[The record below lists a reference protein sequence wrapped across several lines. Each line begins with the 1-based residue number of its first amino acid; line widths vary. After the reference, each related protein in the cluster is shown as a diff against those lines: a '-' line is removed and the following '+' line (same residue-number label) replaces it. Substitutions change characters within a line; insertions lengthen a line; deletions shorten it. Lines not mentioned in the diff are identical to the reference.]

1 VRAGEAKA
9 PAQTTG
15 LVPTWSALSKGSV
28 ERPTPLPRKVLTF
41 APTGA
46 DKPAQ
51 SYADKPAQSYAGR
64 TPGFV
69 TPAARLPALE
79 VGKVPKMQPM
89 SEPPG
94 GGGTAEPLLDAGDEK
109 QRVQDKAARDLMA
122 AAGGPNAFAA
132 FRARKKGRLASSTAQ
147 REERV
152 VRLLVRSGGV
162 GGKMNTDLRLTLN
175 DWRAMLTQQESP
187 VGAPPPDLFPIGPE
201 DAMELQM
208 RLEEADQPTAAA
220 RVPGSLEYGKAVGL
234 DVEPSPAM
242 ALVRPLAHE
251 TKSKKRAAMPPMAVL
266 LLENAA
272 CEPPPE
278 YSEQLIEYT
287 RHLYMMLVA
296 NTRAKNFHTWKL
308 KETKPKDDLIC
319 LVFVGD
325 DPKAKKL
332 GVHQYVPAGGLA
344 RGPLLWQQSYAERLT
359 GRAFTCAD
367 WLAPAKKKID
377 ASTGWA
383 DGMAPNKKAMDGL
396 KSAAAAALGVSEEF
410 MREIGISGTHTRPPR
425 RRHGHHDPRVA
436 RGRRVRD
443 RRLGPA
449 EGRRALEADAHE

>member
-1 VRAGEAKA
+1 
-9 PAQTTG
+9 
-15 LVPTWSALSKGSV
+15 
-28 ERPTPLPRKVLTF
+28 
-41 APTGA
+41 
-46 DKPAQ
+46 
-51 SYADKPAQSYAGR
+51 
-64 TPGFV
+64 
-69 TPAARLPALE
+69 
-79 VGKVPKMQPM
+79 M
-89 SEPPG
+89 
-94 GGGTAEPLLDAGDEK
+94 
-109 QRVQDKAARDLMA
+109 
-122 AAGGPNAFAA
+122 
-132 FRARKKGRLASSTAQ
+132 
-147 REERV
+147 
-152 VRLLVRSGGV
+152 
-162 GGKMNTDLRLTLN
+162 
-175 DWRAMLTQQESP
+175 
-187 VGAPPPDLFPIGPE
+187 
-201 DAMELQM
+201 
-208 RLEEADQPTAAA
+208 
-220 RVPGSLEYGKAVGL
+220 PGSLEYGKAVGL

-410 MREIGISGTHTRPPR
+410 MREIGISGTHTGRHVGGTVTTILEWPEAEGCAIGGWAPPKDDAPSKR
-425 RRHGHHDPRVA
+425 TRTSKATTSRASYAAPAASEGVQWRS
-436 RGRRVRD
+436 RVRYFRAMRAAFSHYGTENVTWD
-443 RRLGPA
+443 TTWEDLFAYPLPTELTEFHGKDAGAGPGA
-449 EGRRALEADAHE
+449 SAD